1 MVKFDQVG
9 SSQLAEAASV
19 GGGLAVSG
27 PLLIWVNGPFW
38 FSADRRGMV
47 PPEEP
52 LSGKDEPPK
61 PSRLE
66 EALRVIEEYAADLR
80 EIIKKLRRRLN

>member
-1 MVKFDQVG
+1 
-9 SSQLAEAASV
+9 
-19 GGGLAVSG
+19 
-27 PLLIWVNGPFW
+27 
-38 FSADRRGMV
+38 MV

-52 LSGKDEPPK
+52 LSGKDEPPPK